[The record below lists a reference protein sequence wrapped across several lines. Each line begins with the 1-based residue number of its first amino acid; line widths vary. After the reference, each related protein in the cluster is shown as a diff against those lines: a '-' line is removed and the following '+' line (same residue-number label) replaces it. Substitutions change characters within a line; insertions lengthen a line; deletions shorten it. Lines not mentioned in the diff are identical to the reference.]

1 MSPYRRNILVGFTVL
16 CALVFLGWM
25 ILKFGDRPA
34 RIFSTPTMAVSFIS
48 ERGDGLGDGSNITY
62 RGVSV
67 GRVKTVKRTEDGK
80 QVVIDAD
87 VDTTPPLPANV
98 EGEIITPS
106 ALGGTSVMTLQ
117 LIGPQEQGKL
127 QPGAKLRAHFVGLQ
141 FLPPEFADLA
151 RELRTT
157 AQQFRESQVIL
168 HLDQQIQKAGDVLD
182 SAKSLVGDPQLRSDL
197 KTAIAN
203 IKTASETIN
212 RIGGKLDKLSD
223 QASSTMTDVRQT
235 VTRGGDNLDRI
246 SNQIGERLTQI
257 SKTLDHFESIAAKID
272 SGQGTAGQLVNDPK
286 LYQALVDSARE
297 LNATITDFKRLVEQW
312 EQEGVS
318 LKLK

>member
-106 ALGGTSVMTLQ
+106 ALGGPAAMTLQ
-117 LIGPQEQGKL
+117 LIGPAEQGK
-127 QPGAKLRAHFVGLQ
+127 
-141 FLPPEFADLA
+141 
-151 RELRTT
+151 
-157 AQQFRESQVIL
+157 I
-168 HLDQQIQKAGDVLD
+168 
-182 SAKSLVGDPQLRSDL
+182 
-197 KTAIAN
+197 
-203 IKTASETIN
+203 
-212 RIGGKLDKLSD
+212 
-223 QASSTMTDVRQT
+223 
-235 VTRGGDNLDRI
+235 
-246 SNQIGERLTQI
+246 
-257 SKTLDHFESIAAKID
+257 
-272 SGQGTAGQLVNDPK
+272 
-286 LYQALVDSARE
+286 
-297 LNATITDFKRLVEQW
+297 
-312 EQEGVS
+312 
-318 LKLK
+318 